1 MKVLNVDE
9 VKYGRGGEHRDQ
21 NSAISSYIEST

>member
-9 VKYGRGGEHRDQ
+9 VIKRIRNEVIKPLRIIEKY
-21 NSAISSYIEST
+21 IL

>member
-21 NSAISSYIEST
+21 NSAFLSYIEST